1 MAGKP
6 RSKVRCGAR
15 TKTTGKP
22 CQRPTYPGSHRC
34 VMHSGPLTV
43 EGKRRSLEALE
54 RGRQTVIKNRLA
66 KRLRGGG
73 VVAGVHQEVGAP
85 EGIYGTTTC
94 VREQFT
100 KEA

>member
-54 RGRQTVIKNRLA
+54 RGRQTVIRNRLA
-66 KRLRGGG
+66 KREEGGG
-73 VVAGVHQEVGAP
+73 VVTRVHQVVGAP
-85 EGIYGTTTC
+85 EGMYGT
-94 VREQFT
+94 VNRVQEQFT